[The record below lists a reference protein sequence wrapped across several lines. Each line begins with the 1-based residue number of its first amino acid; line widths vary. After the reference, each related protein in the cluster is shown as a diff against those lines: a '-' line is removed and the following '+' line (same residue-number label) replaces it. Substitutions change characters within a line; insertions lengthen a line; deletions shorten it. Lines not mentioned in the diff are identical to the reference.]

1 LAPQLCAYR
10 GEEPGGYSQIE
21 DYKGGSQEDPG
32 LYGKVGEQVHGQS
45 PSAILSF
52 EFFFQLILLPFANL
66 DLLASSSSA
75 AVIQGVQ
82 PAVFTYWERRQ
93 GQGSNSRVWAS
104 GQGGVSTVLCSTL
117 LRPLL
122 SLFSF
127 KNQ

>member
-82 PAVFTYWERRQ
+82 PAVFTYRGRAAIAEFGHQ
-93 GQGSNSRVWAS
+93 DKEELAQYCA
-104 GQGGVSTVLCSTL
+104 Q
-117 LRPLL
+117 P
-122 SLFSF
+122 FF
-127 KNQ
+127 DHF